1 MATLLLGA
9 EIAPFS
15 HSDGQQEQDGASAL
29 VGSEHTQPAERGM
42 QLQGFPPH
50 KALLVV
56 RDNSA
61 LTELINKILL
71 LSPSPQHLLQRKLL
85 LLLPCK

>member
-29 VGSEHTQPAERGM
+29 W
-42 QLQGFPPH
+42 
-50 KALLVV
+50 ALSILSQQKGVCSC
-56 RDNSA
+56 RA
-61 LTELINKILL
+61 FHLIKPYWLCEITA
-71 LSPSPQHLLQRKLL
+71 H
-85 LLLPCK
+85 